1 MAGFHIF
8 HLFASFAEYKSHFK
22 ADWKA
27 SELQRY
33 ETSFR
38 AFNHWNAC
46 LDSFCMSS
54 QQNWLQGDYP
64 LVASMKWVD
73 FVASPLGSYS
83 SQNPCCGWHNPEL
96 LSYTVAMN
104 QFLNSAEQ
112 VLPLW
117 NESNWLIIL

>member
-8 HLFASFAEYKSHFK
+8 RLFASFAEYKKSHFK

-27 SELQRY
+27 SELQRS

-54 QQNWLQGDYP
+54 QQNSLQGDYP
-64 LVASMKWVD
+64 LVSSMKWVG

-83 SQNPCCGWHNPEL
+83 SQNPSVADTTQSCCPTRLWWTNFL
-96 LSYTVAMN
+96 TVQNRSYHYGMTV
-104 QFLNSAEQ
+104 
-112 VLPLW
+112 
-117 NESNWLIIL
+117 ID